1 MAQIRIA
8 KEIEEF
14 KKDPFYN
21 KKYGIEIINNN
32 DLFHCSGW
40 ITGLENTPYE
50 NGTFFFNVHFPT
62 DYPFAPFKINMT
74 TRIFHISINANGSFC
89 CCNWPEL
96 VKYEGWNPS
105 YTLLKIVKLIRERL
119 NNYPDGC
126 IFSGFENSNLYN
138 TNKELYFKT
147 ARNWTIKYAMF
158 EEDKK

>member
-1 MAQIRIA
+1 
-8 KEIEEF
+8 
-14 KKDPFYN
+14 
-21 KKYGIEIINNN
+21 
-32 DLFHCSGW
+32 
-40 ITGLENTPYE
+40 
-50 NGTFFFNVHFPT
+50 
-62 DYPFAPFKINMT
+62 MT
-74 TRIFHISINANGSFC
+74 TRIFHISINANGSLC

-119 NNYPDGC
+119 NNYADGC

-147 ARNWTIKYAMF
+147 ARNWTIKYAIF